1 MRRNDPGLRA
11 LPSLL
16 PRPTAQAAKHAGDD
30 RGVGTLDDRN
40 LWAVATRL
48 LPTPSVADATGGHER
63 RGGKRGDELLLK
75 GIATHQ
81 ACGPY
86 TAAVARWEAIVGP
99 APAPTKP
106 GRNGRPK
113 LNPAFAEWMMGAPA
127 GWITNTPGVTDTEAL
142 RMAGNGVVRQQ
153 AEAAL
158 RLMLNRMEVAV

>member
-16 PRPTAQAAKHAGDD
+16 PTPTAQAAKHAGDD

-63 RGGKRGDELLLK
+63 RG
-75 GIATHQ
+75 IATHQ
-81 ACGPY
+81 AWGPY
-86 TAAVARWEAIVGP
+86 TAAIARWEAIIGP
-99 APAPTKP
+99 APAPTQP
-106 GRNGRPK
+106 VRNGRPK

-127 GWITNTPGVTDTEAL
+127 GWITDTPGVTDNEAL

-153 AEAAL
+153 AVAAL
-158 RLMLNRMEVAV
+158 RLTLNRMEVAV